1 MRDPSGGNAEFG
13 AVVRMMIQCALSQGF
28 AGTVNWPVNVAPAAS
43 EIVSPQFALVNA
55 LCKLPPALT

>member
-13 AVVRMMIQCALSQGF
+13 ALVRMMIQCALSQGF

-43 EIVSPQFALVNA
+43 AIVSPQFALFNA